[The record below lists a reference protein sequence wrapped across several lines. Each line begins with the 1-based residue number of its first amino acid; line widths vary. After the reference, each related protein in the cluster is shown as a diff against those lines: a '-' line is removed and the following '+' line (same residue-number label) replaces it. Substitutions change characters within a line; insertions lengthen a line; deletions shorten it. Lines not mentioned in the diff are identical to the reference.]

1 MPGFSHQSAMATIL
15 ASKIIGDA
23 RVLLQ
28 DPTGIRWPD
37 AEMLSWLS
45 AGQREIVSLRPD
57 ANALFFQFTPS
68 VNRSWQFI
76 PADGHAFI
84 DAVSNSGNVAAITV
98 VPRHLM
104 DSQLPNWR
112 SATPSTTILHV
123 VFDPRTPKMF
133 WLYPRPASGAQIDL
147 IYSRSPAEIDSLSD
161 VIGLDD
167 IYANP
172 LIDYVC
178 YRAYAKDLETVGNAE
193 RAALCRQAFE
203 NTLGL
208 KAQADAASRPVE
220 RLKN

>member
-1 MPGFSHQSAMATIL
+1 MATIL
-15 ASKIIGDA
+15 ASKIIGDV
-23 RVLLQ
+23 RTLLQ
-28 DPTGIRWPD
+28 DATGIRWPD

-45 AGQREIVSLRPD
+45 AGQREIVALRPD
-57 ANALFFQFTPS
+57 ANVKIVSNFIPLNQSRQA
-68 VNRSWQFI
+68 I
-76 PADGHAFI
+76 PADGYTFV
-84 DAVSNSGNVAAITV
+84 DAPSNANGKAITV

-104 DSQLPNWR
+104 DSQTPGWR
-112 SATPSTTILHV
+112 SSAASTTALHV
-123 VFDPRTPKMF
+123 VFDPRIPKTF
-133 WLYPRPASGAQIDL
+133 WLYPPAATGSSLEL
-147 IYSRSPAEIDSLSD
+147 IYSAAPTEITALNQ
-161 VIGLDD
+161 VIGIDD

-220 RLKN
+220 RIKN